1 MRFWGEMMDLDK
13 IKEQF
18 NYCAQEYDKQRRYY
32 IPCYDDFYTR
42 SVSLLRIYRNDFKNI
57 VDLGVGTGLLTRE
70 IYELY
75 PEARYTL
82 IDISKDML
90 TIAKERF
97 AGLENFEFIEC
108 NYGDDIPVTA
118 CDLICSGLSIHHLE
132 NEGKARLYENIYR
145 KLDKGGCLINLDQ
158 FNEES
163 SILSDMYDEWWRNF
177 IDTNDLTS
185 EEKAGWAE
193 RRKLDRE
200 ISIRETMELM
210 KNSGFETAEC
220 VYKFMK
226 FGVVMAIK

>member
-1 MRFWGEMMDLDK
+1 MDLDK

-18 NYCAQEYDKQRRYY
+18 NYYAEKYDKQRRYF
-32 IPCYDDFYTR
+32 IPCFDDFYKR
-42 SVSLLRIYRNDFKNI
+42 SVSLLKLYRNDFKNI
-57 VDLGVGTGLLTRE
+57 VDLGAGTGLLTRE

-90 TIAKERF
+90 AIAKERF
-97 AGLENFEFIEC
+97 AGLENFEFIEYDYSC
-108 NYGDDIPVTA
+108 DIPVSA

-132 NEGKARLYENIYR
+132 NEGKARLYKNIYN

-163 SILSDMYDEWWRNF
+163 KIISDMYDEWWFNF
-177 IDTNDLTS
+177 VDTGDLTS
-185 EEKAGWAE
+185 EEKAGGME

-200 ISIRETMELM
+200 IPIRETLGLI